1 MRSVAPMRAAKIGGI
16 IVSVLLCALGVFMML
31 RPEASA
37 YALSIACGV
46 IFILLG
52 VMKLVGYFS
61 KDLYRLAFQYD
72 LAFGLL
78 VIAVGIVI
86 LSRPGEMM
94 GLMCIILGLCILA
107 DGLFRVQTALNAKHF
122 GLPLWWLILVWAIV
136 TGIMGFLLLLRPGI
150 GGRALMIF
158 MGAALVAEGLLN
170 IDTIVTAVKIV
181 KNQRQDII
189 DAEFYE

>member
-16 IVSVLLCALGVFMML
+16 IVSVLVCALGVFMML

-78 VIAVGIVI
+78 VIAVGVVI

-94 GLMCIILGLCILA
+94 GLMCVILGLCILA

>member
-16 IVSVLLCALGVFMML
+16 IVSVLVCALGVFMML

-46 IFILLG
+46 LFILLG
-52 VMKLVGYFS
+52 IMKLVGYFS

-78 VIAVGIVI
+78 VIAVGAAI

-94 GLMCIILGLCILA
+94 GLMCVVLGLCILA

>member
-16 IVSVLLCALGVFMML
+16 IVSVLVCALGVFMML

-52 VMKLVGYFS
+52 IMKLVGYFS

-78 VIAVGIVI
+78 VIAVGVVI

-94 GLMCIILGLCILA
+94 GLMCVILGLCILA

>member
-16 IVSVLLCALGVFMML
+16 IVSVLMCALGVFMML

-46 IFILLG
+46 LFILLG
-52 VMKLVGYFS
+52 IMKLVGYFS

-78 VIAVGIVI
+78 VIAVGAAI
-86 LSRPGEMM
+86 LSRPGEML
-94 GLMCIILGLCILA
+94 GLMCVILGLCILA

>member
-78 VIAVGIVI
+78 VIAVGVVI

-94 GLMCIILGLCILA
+94 GLMCVILGLCILA

-136 TGIMGFLLLLRPGI
+136 TGIMGFLLLLRSGI

>member
-1 MRSVAPMRAAKIGGI
+1 MRSIAPMRAAKIGGI

-78 VIAVGIVI
+78 VIAVGVVI

-94 GLMCIILGLCILA
+94 GLMCVILGLCILA

>member
-94 GLMCIILGLCILA
+94 GLMCVILGLCILA

>member
-78 VIAVGIVI
+78 VIAVGVVI

-94 GLMCIILGLCILA
+94 GLMCVILGLCILA

>member
-78 VIAVGIVI
+78 VIAVGVVI

>member
-16 IVSVLLCALGVFMML
+16 IVSVLMCALGVFMML

-46 IFILLG
+46 LFILLG
-52 VMKLVGYFS
+52 IMKLVGYFS

-78 VIAVGIVI
+78 VIAVGAAI

-94 GLMCIILGLCILA
+94 GLMCVVLGLCILA

>member
-31 RPEASA
+31 RPEVSA

-78 VIAVGIVI
+78 VIAVGVVI

-94 GLMCIILGLCILA
+94 GLMCVILGLCILA